1 YCQAPRYQH
10 AGHHCSRDAGDCKH
24 RGTWRRRWTGRRNRG
39 VAHGSRHLSRLL
51 CSHRA
56 SQHVL
61 LRCRVASVSPH
72 CLLTRCCVHRPH
84 RVGKAGHCRR
94 GHLSMIKRAFDI
106 VAAFFGLLVFSPLLA
121 AVMLGIWLQDR
132 QSPFY
137 IAPRAARGGGEFR
150 MVKFRSMV
158 TNADKIGGSST
169 AASDRRI
176 TPIGHFV
183 RAYKLDELIQLWN
196 VLKGDMSLVG
206 PRPQVL
212 SDAALYTR
220 AEKRMLSVR
229 PGITD
234 LASIVFSDEGEILK
248 GSADPDL
255 LYNQIIR
262 PWKSR
267 LALAYIDHQSLSI
280 DLWLI
285 LLTLLV
291 VVSRTTALRR
301 LGMLLRAWKL
311 DALVIRMATRQEPLL
326 AYPPPGAEVV
336 VQHL

>member
-1 YCQAPRYQH
+1 
-10 AGHHCSRDAGDCKH
+10 
-24 RGTWRRRWTGRRNRG
+24 
-39 VAHGSRHLSRLL
+39 
-51 CSHRA
+51 
-56 SQHVL
+56 
-61 LRCRVASVSPH
+61 
-72 CLLTRCCVHRPH
+72 
-84 RVGKAGHCRR
+84 
-94 GHLSMIKRAFDI
+94 MIKRAFDI
-106 VAAFFGLLVFSPLLA
+106 LAAFFGLLVFSPLLA

-137 IAPRAARGGGEFR
+137 IAPRVARGGGEFR
-150 MVKFRSMV
+150 MIKFRSMV

-169 AASDRRI
+169 AAGDRRI

-212 SDAALYTR
+212 SDAALYTS
-220 AEKRMLSVR
+220 AEGRMLSVR

-285 LLTLLV
+285 VLTLLV
-291 VVSRTTALRR
+291 VVSRTAALGR
-301 LGMLLRAWKL
+301 LEKLLRVWKL
-311 DALVIRMATRQEPLL
+311 DPLVIRMATRQGPLL
-326 AYPPPGAEVV
+326 PFPPPGAEVV